1 MDMVVD
7 DFRVVSL
14 GVSQHAV
21 HEFRALQPLDVAWP
35 VVDIRR
41 RHELPALFD
50 ARNDDGI
57 QVRARGVDRRGIAG
71 GSRAEDENAAM
82 LQVTHV

>member
-7 DFRVVSL
+7 DFRVVAL
-14 GVSQHAV
+14 RMPQHAV

-35 VVDIRR
+35 VVYIGR

-50 ARNDDGI
+50 AGNDDGI
-57 QVRARGVDRRGIAG
+57 QVRARGVDRRRVAG
-71 GSRAEDENAAM
+71 GPRAEDENTAM